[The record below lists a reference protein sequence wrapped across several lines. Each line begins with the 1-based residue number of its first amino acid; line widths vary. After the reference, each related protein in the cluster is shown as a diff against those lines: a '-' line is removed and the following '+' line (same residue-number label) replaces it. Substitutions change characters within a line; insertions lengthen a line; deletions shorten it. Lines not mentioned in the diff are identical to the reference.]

1 MATLANISLT
11 LTGGSAGSKESSSS
25 SQSRKPSDSIP
36 TGSAAAAPAA
46 AFKLK
51 PLEDVFSG
59 NYIFDRYDDKLE
71 DYLDSLGLSGRELGK
86 VVRQTKIRIELK
98 MPKNIEVGK
107 WTLTTYEKG
116 NMHYNTRHSGQDAHF
131 LTHKNSVKI
140 LALPK

>member
-36 TGSAAAAPAA
+36 TGSVAAAA

-116 NMHYNTRHSGQDAHF
+116 NMHYNTRHSGQNFASSGR
-131 LTHKNSVKI
+131 L
-140 LALPK
+140 

>member
-11 LTGGSAGSKESSSS
+11 LTGGSAGSKESSLS
-25 SQSRKPSDSIP
+25 SQSRKPSDCVP
-36 TGSAAAAPAA
+36 TSSAAAPPA

-116 NMHYNTRHSGQDAHF
+116 NNNTRHSGPNAHF
-131 LTHKNSVKI
+131 LSHKIASSGR
-140 LALPK
+140 L